1 MNDLFG
7 EKLMKKEMITE
18 DQLQTAIERQRLHG
32 GRLGHNIVSLGL
44 MKEEDLS
51 AFFNTAPTA
60 PHTVEDT
67 GLKLAFISDLI
78 TKHGVNVREFTI
90 QEMGDRIKLPLSIVN
105 KAIDILRKEH
115 LVEITGADQISKLNY
130 NFSLTDSGRRRGI
143 DLISVNRYAGPAPVP
158 FIAYQRMVEK
168 QTIKN
173 ILVDEESIRK
183 AFDDLIVNED
193 ILTKLGPAISSG
205 REIFLYGPTGN
216 GKTVFAETI
225 GKVLPG
231 SIYVPHALLVED
243 EIITL
248 YDKANH
254 IATPSQPETIDK
266 RWMRVKRPVVM
277 VGGELTLKSLDLDFN
292 PITKFYEAPLQMKA
306 NNGLFIVDD
315 FGRQQVEP
323 HKLLNRWIVPLERR
337 TDFVTLHTGMKFEIP
352 FDQLVIFATNL
363 KPRKLVDEAFLRR
376 IRYKIE
382 ISPPT
387 LREYTEIFQRVCS
400 FNAIEFNAEVF
411 KDLIENYY
419 KKQKVNLNA
428 CHCRDLLNHI
438 IDTAYYNGQKPELTK
453 TGISA
458 AWDSY
463 FVNM

>member
-1 MNDLFG
+1 MTEPIG
-7 EKLMKKEMITE
+7 TTLMKKEMITE
-18 DQLQTAIERQRLHG
+18 AQLQTALARQRLHG
-32 GRLGHNIVSLGL
+32 GRLGHNIVSLGF
-44 MKEEDLS
+44 MKEDELAD
-51 AFFNTAPTA
+51 FFSFVP
-60 PHTVEDT
+60 PVPQTVEDT
-67 GLKLAFISDLI
+67 GLKLAFIIDLI

-90 QEMGDRIKLPLSIVN
+90 QEMSNRTRLPLSIVN
-105 KAIDILRKEH
+105 KAIEVLRKEH
-115 LVEITGADQISKLNY
+115 LMEITGADQHTQLNY
-130 NFSLTDSGRRRGI
+130 NFSLTDNGRRRGI
-143 DLISVNRYAGPAPVP
+143 DLISVNRYTGPAPVP
-158 FIAYQRMVEK
+158 FENYQGMVEK

-173 ILVDEESIRK
+173 ILVTEESIQK
-183 AFDDLIVNED
+183 AFNDLIVNRD
-193 ILTKLGPAISSG
+193 TLAKLGPAISSG

-216 GKTVFAETI
+216 GKTVMAETI

-231 SIYVPHALLVED
+231 SIYVPHAVLVED
-243 EIITL
+243 EIITI

-254 IATPSQPETIDK
+254 LATRSQPDTVDK
-266 RWMRVKRPVVM
+266 RWVRVKRPVIM
-277 VGGELTLKSLDLDFN
+277 TGGELELKSLDLDFN

-323 HKLLNRWIVPLERR
+323 HKLLNRRIVPLERR

-376 IRYKIE
+376 IRNKIK

-419 KKQKVNLNA
+419 KKEKVSLNA
-428 CHCRDLLNHI
+428 CHCRDIINHI
-438 IDTAYYNGQKPELTK
+438 IDTAHYNGQKPELTK
-453 TGISA
+453 TGIAA